1 MRNLT
6 SFRTFESQES
16 LDLPMGWSGSE
27 ESISREFQFKDF
39 LRAMGFLNGVAEV
52 ANRMDHHPKMTID
65 YDKVL
70 VETSTHDA
78 GGVTYKDLD
87 LAGAVNMLYRP

>member
-1 MRNLT
+1 
-6 SFRTFESQES
+6 
-16 LDLPMGWSGSE
+16 
-27 ESISREFQFKDF
+27 
-39 LRAMGFLNGVAEV
+39 
-52 ANRMDHHPKMTID
+52 MDHHPKMTID